1 MKKRN
6 LFFVVVVVFLGLI
19 LSSCASIK
27 ILTPTAI
34 ENDIAGIPN
43 LAYCQFFISKDVT
56 LRFSSDNRETVIQES
71 SGTVQAQRTII
82 RRTIKIASS
91 TPGILQTKN
100 NAGEILDGYNLWSNR
115 NGKDQL
121 DLYILFDKDND
132 NAIRFAA
139 LYDIM
144 DQRFGILG
152 NEVNYGGLVYTI
164 TYEGDERPY
173 LLYKLAERT
182 REQNEARR
190 ARGRKVG
197 S

>member
-121 DLYILFDKDND
+121 DLYILFDEDND
-132 NAIRFAA
+132 NSIRFAA